1 MRVIPLHIG
10 SKMELTELNGN
21 GHQLHSQNLEH
32 GQNAGRGIPWHF
44 TSPGKDPYELFTWT
58 KQDCVIS
65 SEAGGE
71 VFTQQGV
78 EAPERWSGMAV
89 TVVASKYFHGEQG
102 STARERSVQQLVRRV
117 VGTIRLW
124 GNELGYF
131 ESKDASD
138 AFETEL
144 TYAILD
150 QRASF
155 NSPVWFN
162 VGIHKEPQT
171 SACFIVSVDDT
182 LESLSSLQ
190 ALESRLF
197 KFGSGIGTNFST
209 LRSHKEGLSGGGISS
224 GPVSFIRA
232 LDGWAGIVKSGG
244 KTRRAAK
251 MAILNIDHPD
261 ILEFISCK
269 SEEERKAH
277 SLIDAG
283 YDGGFAKKGGAYDSV
298 AFQNA
303 NLSVRVTDGF
313 MEACETDG
321 TYPARFVKSGHEAE
335 TLSARS
341 VMRKIAEGTWFCG
354 DPGMQFDSTINTWH
368 TCPNSGRI
376 NGSNPCS
383 EYMSVDNSACNLA
396 SINLLKFLKDDNSFN
411 VEAYRHVI
419 DLFITAQDILID
431 RSSYPST
438 KIAENAKSFRQL
450 GLGFTNLGALLMC
463 LGLPYD
469 SEKGRA
475 YAGALASIMTGQA
488 YLTSSHL
495 AQTLGACETFEK
507 NKAPFLNVIR
517 KHKAASEKL
526 PVDLLPSEISEAQL
540 EVWDLALY
548 DGERYGFRN
557 SQVTV
562 LAPTGT
568 ISFMMD
574 CDTTGI
580 EPEIGLVKYKKLSD
594 GGMLK
599 IANGSVTRAL
609 KTLGYGP
616 QVIDEISSYIA
627 HSGTIEEAPHIQS
640 EHLPI
645 FDCALALNGGK
656 RSISYMGH
664 LSMMAAVQ
672 PFISGAI
679 SKTVNLPTETSVEEI
694 MEIYQR
700 AWKMGIK
707 AVALYRDGSKRTQ
720 PLNGKQQ
727 DAAPVASPTAVRRRL
742 PAERP
747 AITHR
752 FRIGS
757 LKGYLTVGLFEN
769 GAPGEI
775 FLVVAKEGSTL
786 SGITDAFATA
796 VSLALQYGVPLSSL
810 VKKFT
815 HCRFE
820 PAGFTDSKEI
830 KVASSI
836 VDYVFRFLAL
846 RFLSEDER
854 KALGLEI
861 LKDNDKLKADKVVNN
876 ASQFEDAPP
885 CTACGSGMMVRQG
898 NCYLCLNCGS
908 QGGCG

>member
-1 MRVIPLHIG
+1 M
-10 SKMELTELNGN
+10 ELNGQVSHERHDPTF
-21 GHQLHSQNLEH
+21 GRAVPRHFTTP
-32 GQNAGRGIPWHF
+32 GQNPFQIFSWNIQ
-44 TSPGKDPYELFTWT
+44 E
-58 KQDCVIS
+58 CVIA
-65 SEAGGE
+65 SEAGGK
-71 VFTQQGV
+71 VFTQGGV
-78 EAPERWSGMAV
+78 EAPTSWSSMAV

-102 STARERSVQQLVRRV
+102 SSAREHSIRQLVDRV
-117 VGTIRLW
+117 VATIATW
-124 GNELGYF
+124 GKGLGYF
-131 ESKDASD
+131 DSSDALD
-138 AFETEL
+138 AFESEL
-144 TYAILD
+144 AYSIID

-171 SACFIVSVDDT
+171 SACFIISVDDT
-182 LESLSSLQ
+182 LDSLSSLQ

-197 KFGSGIGTNFST
+197 KYGSGIGTNFST
-209 LRSHKEGLSGGGISS
+209 LRSHSEGLSGGGIAS

-251 MAILNIDHPD
+251 MAILNVDHPD
-261 ILEFISCK
+261 ILDFITCK
-269 SEEERKAH
+269 AAEERKAH
-277 SLIDAG
+277 ALIDSG
-283 YDGGFAKKGGAYDSV
+283 YDGGFAAKGGAYDSV

-303 NLSVRVTDGF
+303 NLSVRVTDEF
-313 MEACETDG
+313 MKACEADA
-321 TYPARFVKSGHEAE
+321 TYSTRYVTSGREAE
-335 TLSARS
+335 TLSARA
-341 VMRKIAEGTWFCG
+341 VMKKISEATWLCG
-354 DPGMQFDSTINTWH
+354 DPGLQFDSTINAWH

-396 SINLLKFLKDDNSFN
+396 SINLLKFLRSDNSFDI
-411 VEAYRHVI
+411 EAFRHVV
-419 DLFITAQDILID
+419 DLFITAQDVLID
-431 RSSYPST
+431 RSSYPSQ
-438 KIAENAKSFRQL
+438 KIAANARSFRQL

-469 SEKGRA
+469 SEGGRA

-495 AQTLGACETFEK
+495 AQVLGACEAFQR
-507 NKAPFLNVIR
+507 NKQPFLEVIR
-517 KHKAASEKL
+517 KHRNASRNL
-526 PVDLLPSEISEAQL
+526 PEDLLPPELYQQATDI
-540 EVWDLALY
+540 WDSVFY
-548 DGERYGFRN
+548 DGENFGFRN
-557 SQVTV
+557 AQVTV

-599 IANGSVTRAL
+599 LVNASVPRAL
-609 KTLGYGP
+609 STLGYRSP
-616 QVIDEISSYIA
+616 ALKEISDYIA
-627 HSGTIEEAPHIQS
+627 THGTIEGAPHLRPD
-640 EHLPI
+640 HLEV
-645 FDCALALNGGK
+645 FDCALALNGAK
-656 RSISYMGH
+656 RSINYMGH
-664 LSMMAAVQ
+664 LKMMAAVQ

-679 SKTVNLPTETSVEEI
+679 SKTVNVPADTSADEI
-694 MEIYQR
+694 MEIYVR
-700 AWKMGIK
+700 AWKLGIK

-720 PLNGKQQ
+720 PLNGKKQEITTE
-727 DAAPVASPTAVRRRL
+727 VSPAAVRRRL

-747 AITHR
+747 ALTHR

-757 LKGYLTVGLFEN
+757 LKGYLTVGLFED

-810 VKKFT
+810 VKKFA

-820 PAGFTDSKEI
+820 PAGFTDSKDI
-830 KVASSI
+830 PMASSI
-836 VDYVFRFLAL
+836 VDYVFRYLAL
-846 RFLSEDER
+846 RFLSHEER
-854 KALGLEI
+854 QALGLLTTKQDSAAKMRDEY
-861 LKDNDKLKADKVVNN
+861 N

-885 CTACGSGMMVRQG
+885 CTSCGAAMMVRQG

-908 QGGCG
+908 QGGCS